1 MARFLLFLLH
11 EYGRLH
17 TSRFASRTFLA
28 RAGSGLHHCRND
40 LHSGFNGPCVVPF
53 PNEVAPIGTYEA
65 SSKREGR

>member
-17 TSRFASRTFLA
+17 TSSFASRTFPA

-40 LHSGFNGPCVVPF
+40 LHCGFNGARVVPF
-53 PNEVAPIGTYEA
+53 SNEVAPIGTYEA
-65 SSKREGR
+65 FGKREGR